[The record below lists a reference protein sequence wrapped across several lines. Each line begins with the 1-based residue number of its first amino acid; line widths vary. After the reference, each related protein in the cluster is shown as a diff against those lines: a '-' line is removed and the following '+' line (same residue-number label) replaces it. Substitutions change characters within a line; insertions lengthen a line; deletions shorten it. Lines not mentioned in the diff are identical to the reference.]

1 MGDELIHDS
10 LEEISA
16 VHHRST
22 FEYIRILFSAEREDL
37 KIVCYYALGI
47 GLLSLAVPVGVQ
59 SLVNSVA
66 FGVLLQPIAILTVL
80 VFLGMAISGLFSVFQ
95 STVVEILQQRIFV
108 RVALDLARRIPRF
121 ALGATKSEYTPQLM
135 NRFFEVVVVQKAMSK
150 LLLEGIAVLLQA
162 TIGLVILAFYHPLL
176 LSFAIVLVLSVS
188 FVFLV
193 CGRGA
198 FSTAKKE
205 STAKHG
211 VLIWLENIAQNQN
224 LFKGGEGAAYAIK
237 QADECV
243 QEYISY
249 RKLHFRVLL
258 RQHVGFV
265 MLQAV
270 ASAGLLGLGGMLVI
284 EKTLTLGQLVA
295 SELIVSGV
303 LTGITKLGKLLESL
317 YDMVASLSK
326 LDSLLDIPLE
336 DPGSD
341 CIPDVGKP
349 IAVRFKD
356 VSYRGSAGNLVLD
369 SVSVSLD
376 PGAKVA
382 IVGRNASGKSLIAEL
397 LYDLS
402 QPTSGCILLDG
413 HALQDCDRLNLRDQ
427 IAFIKNVE
435 VFRGTVEQNLR
446 VGNDRLSFK
455 ELREALERVGLLA
468 DVEALPDQ
476 MHTVLGEDSWPLS
489 KGKAIKLMIAR
500 VLLRRP
506 RLLIIDEALDSLD
519 IEVLDEFIVPVLT
532 SNTAPWTLVV
542 LSHNPDVARKF
553 STVFEL
559 NAGSLHRG
567 V

>member
-1 MGDELIHDS
+1 
-10 LEEISA
+10 
-16 VHHRST
+16 
-22 FEYIRILFSAEREDL
+22 
-37 KIVCYYALGI
+37 
-47 GLLSLAVPVGVQ
+47 
-59 SLVNSVA
+59 
-66 FGVLLQPIAILTVL
+66 
-80 VFLGMAISGLFSVFQ
+80 
-95 STVVEILQQRIFV
+95 
-108 RVALDLARRIPRF
+108 
-121 ALGATKSEYTPQLM
+121 
-135 NRFFEVVVVQKAMSK
+135 
-150 LLLEGIAVLLQA
+150 
-162 TIGLVILAFYHPLL
+162 
-176 LSFAIVLVLSVS
+176 
-188 FVFLV
+188 
-193 CGRGA
+193 
-198 FSTAKKE
+198 
-205 STAKHG
+205 
-211 VLIWLENIAQNQN
+211 
-224 LFKGGEGAAYAIK
+224 
-237 QADECV
+237 
-243 QEYISY
+243 
-249 RKLHFRVLL
+249 
-258 RQHVGFV
+258 
-265 MLQAV
+265 
-270 ASAGLLGLGGMLVI
+270 
-284 EKTLTLGQLVA
+284 
-295 SELIVSGV
+295 
-303 LTGITKLGKLLESL
+303 
-317 YDMVASLSK
+317 
-326 LDSLLDIPLE
+326 
-336 DPGSD
+336 
-341 CIPDVGKP
+341 
-349 IAVRFKD
+349 
-356 VSYRGSAGNLVLD
+356 VLD

-382 IVGRNASGKSLIAEL
+382 IVVRNASGKSLIAEL